1 MKCVTWGA
9 KKGIDVRGGGEKELK
24 NQNKKIVMDMK
35 KSNSRMGQEESFQVK
50 ELGNYYEIEGME
62 QTKTTNHAMCL

>member
-1 MKCVTWGA
+1 
-9 KKGIDVRGGGEKELK
+9 
-24 NQNKKIVMDMK
+24 
-35 KSNSRMGQEESFQVK
+35 MGQEESFQVK